1 MGRVCDYG
9 DKRLHEP
16 ARVPSLV
23 QGGLRRFANLG
34 SKNAVSGH
42 VSGTYKSAILTA
54 IFLSNSRV
62 DRASI
67 DLHAVREWPSFCGS
81 TTHRILG
88 SRRCLERL
96 HHEPELLD
104 WTRHRSTKPEDRTPR
119 SGCETLLTVVE
130 RSSIENNEGG
140 LETLK
145 CVDGTIK

>member
-1 MGRVCDYG
+1 MQFQAMSPVY
-9 DKRLHEP
+9 LFE
-16 ARVPSLV
+16 VPILRAV
-23 QGGLRRFANLG
+23 QTRADHRFIDPP
-34 SKNAVSGH
+34 
-42 VSGTYKSAILTA
+42 TYKSAILTA

-67 DLHAVREWPSFCGS
+67 DLRAVREWPSFCGS